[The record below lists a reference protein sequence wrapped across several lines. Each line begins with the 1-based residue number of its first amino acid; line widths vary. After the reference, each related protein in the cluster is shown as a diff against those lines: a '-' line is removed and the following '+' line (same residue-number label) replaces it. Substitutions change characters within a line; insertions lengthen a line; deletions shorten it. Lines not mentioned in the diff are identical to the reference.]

1 MREIQLLLP
10 CCSPATTPATARS
23 SCRCNSL
30 FGQPHAA
37 EQAPTCH
44 HTTNCKMCAHSSNET
59 SCSERRRRRVK
70 QNSASVPLN
79 PPLLQQL
86 LLAAAVMGICLSDSL
101 LASVDAVQPGN
112 FTIASQTRGPSS
124 RTVFGYIIYSS
135 TNIFFRRV
143 EIIFIFHP
151 SRLATW
157 EVLARHV
164 ASRDSALPTCT
175 LGVPKRQPF
184 PSSILFFLQYRWK
197 TSLVAS
203 REGKK
208 KRML

>member
-124 RTVFGYIIYSS
+124 QFWLYILQQVFFFVVVKLYS
-135 TNIFFRRV
+135 
-143 EIIFIFHP
+143 
-151 SRLATW
+151 
-157 EVLARHV
+157 
-164 ASRDSALPTCT
+164 
-175 LGVPKRQPF
+175 
-184 PSSILFFLQYRWK
+184 SSILLGWRHGRSWHVTLRPETLLYPR
-197 TSLVAS
+197 VP
-203 REGKK
+203 
-208 KRML
+208 